1 MIDVTQ
7 DCVIVVRNPPTDG
20 AREAGMIVMRLQKP
34 TEMIPNL
41 FAVEFLLAIFH
52 PR

>member
-7 DCVIVVRNPPTDG
+7 DCVIVVRNPLTDG
-20 AREAGMIVMRLQKP
+20 ARETGMIVMRLRKP

-41 FAVEFLLAIFH
+41 FVIPA
-52 PR
+52 